1 MNVEQL
7 QERIDHLDKWAQG
20 RLPPQTAVD
29 FGYVLEA
36 ARLVANAKQFIR
48 PHQSELNRELR
59 AALGRGRLAPWERD
73 IEALL
78 NIAAALT
85 PGDIER
91 NWNDRGEMMDR

>member
-1 MNVEQL
+1 MNVEKL
-7 QERIDHLDKWAQG
+7 
-20 RLPPQTAVD
+20 QTALVWWD
-29 FGYVLEA
+29 TEGSFHHGVGPIVEMVEA

-85 PGDIER
+85 PGTTE
-91 NWNDRGEMMDR
+91 

>member
-1 MNVEQL
+1 MSDL
-7 QERIDHLDKWAQG
+7 QDALDHWSTIPLEPEAWDTLQIIM
-20 RLPPQTAVD
+20 
-29 FGYVLEA
+29 EA

-59 AALGRGRLAPWERD
+59 ATLGRGRLAPWERD

-85 PGDIER
+85 PPGDTE
-91 NWNDRGEMMDR
+91 

>member
-1 MNVEQL
+1 MALSE
-7 QERIDHLDKWAQG
+7 DKQMTK
-20 RLPPQTAVD
+20 LQTALVWWD
-29 FGYVLEA
+29 TEGSFHHGVGPIVEMVEA

-78 NIAAALT
+78 NIADALT
-85 PGDIER
+85 PPGDT
-91 NWNDRGEMMDR
+91 DTHA

>member
-1 MNVEQL
+1 MSDL
-7 QERIDHLDKWAQG
+7 LDAALGQWEGWQYG
-20 RLPPQTAVD
+20 DTLRDMGTMD
-29 FGYVLEA
+29 IILEH

-48 PHQSELNRELR
+48 PHQYELNRELR

-85 PGDIER
+85 PPGDK
-91 NWNDRGEMMDR
+91 